1 MTFDTHE
8 NLKKIYIYI
17 NKNTTMIRT
26 PANFFANVKN
36 LQRIVGYIRKVLEY
50 WNTAKERRNL
60 RSFDMKTSP
69 HRAAIFFF
77 AFHGSYYPSELD

>member
-1 MTFDTHE
+1 
-8 NLKKIYIYI
+8 
-17 NKNTTMIRT
+17 MIRT
-26 PANFFANVKN
+26 PANFFASVKN

-69 HRAAIFFF
+69 HRT
-77 AFHGSYYPSELD
+77 YYPSELE